1 MAAEFRVDRVDGER
15 FAQGKLMKKMAFHQI
30 EIMGLVCFINEGT
43 IKRKSFANQIERFVD
58 NGSVYLFFNK
68 HFCHC
73 PDE

>member
-30 EIMGLVCFINEGT
+30 EIMGLVCFINKGA
-43 IKRKSFANQIERFVD
+43 IKRKSLANQIERLVD
-58 NGSVYLFFNK
+58 NDGVYLFFNK